1 MKLNFKNQFSP
12 SIRNRNHV
20 DILYL
25 PHSNGEHRYPETSRR
40 RKGTIATS
48 AVRQLRTNCIQSEV
62 EAYMS
67 SYVEKAGNQTG
78 AESVAARTFSV
89 CVDERKRGGERDIKR
104 ERDRDKRV
112 RLTIS
117 NLTLLT
123 KGDVVRNL
131 LTAVNIFPSN
141 VAALPAS
148 CLREHPGPM
157 SAPSPGLGNNSR
169 QSPGPRS
176 LFFSSS
182 GGPSWLCSSAA
193 HRRTLNDRAQHVS
206 ASEPVT
212 G

>member
-25 PHSNGEHRYPETSRR
+25 PRCNGEHRYPETCRR
-40 RKGTIATS
+40 RKVQSRRVLCDNCELTAFKAKSKHICPPTS
-48 AVRQLRTNCIQSEV
+48 RKRETRRGPSQWPREHSR
-62 EAYMS
+62 Y
-67 SYVEKAGNQTG
+67 
-78 AESVAARTFSV
+78 
-89 CVDERKRGGERDIKR
+89 VDERNRERGTNEEKRQREGKR
-104 ERDRDKRV
+104 ERNRDERA

-141 VAALPAS
+141 VTALPAS
-148 CLREHPGPM
+148 CPCEHPGPM

-169 QSPGPRS
+169 QLPDPRS

-182 GGPSWLCSSAA
+182 RGPSWLCSSFV
-193 HRRTLNDRAQHVS
+193 HRRTLNDRA
-206 ASEPVT
+206 
-212 G
+212 